1 MSISDDVR
9 AEDAFVEDLVM
20 YLRNRQYKTV
30 ELNFYENN
38 M

>member
-1 MSISDDVR
+1 MMR
-9 AEDAFVEDLVM
+9 ELKMRLLKDLVM